1 MSMKKQIFV
10 QMLREHLE
18 SENAAQS
25 DNAQGHTGHVHFARG
40 PFSRR
45 HFMGAAAGAAG
56 LALGSGLWTP
66 ARAQEDEE
74 GDDPATVPP
83 KPLPGGVF
91 FAPAGVF
98 IHHFPPGSANEPSQ
112 ITDLNGL
119 VANSRI
125 LGTGTGTDTTTGA
138 TETLLF
144 QADMGI
150 MKGLYIG
157 EDGRRHPGAFAFI

>member
-1 MSMKKQIFV
+1 MSIDRIQ
-10 QMLREHLE
+10 LLPDHLE
-18 SENAAQS
+18 DGSVAQS
-25 DNAQGHTGHVHFARG
+25 DNAQDHTGHAHFARG

-66 ARAQEDEE
+66 ARGQEDEE
-74 GDDPATVPP
+74 EDDLATVPP
-83 KPLPGGVF
+83 KPIPGGIF
-91 FAPAGVF
+91 FAPAKVF
-98 IHHFPPGSANEPSQ
+98 IHHFPPGTANEPSE

-119 VANSRI
+119 VADTRI
-125 LGTGTGTDTTTGA
+125 LGTGTGTDTTTGT
-138 TETLLF
+138 TETLLY

-157 EDGRRHPGAFAFI
+157 EDGRRHRGTFAFI